1 MAALL
6 EPESFQKAEQNCQS
20 VIKVE
25 ELSSLFSLLCEAI
38 EPAAAKPSRKMEPC
52 QLLHHDKE
60 RLVKISGNNAHR
72 NKTESSLS
80 SY

>member
-38 EPAAAKPSRKMEPC
+38 EPAAAKPSRKNRAMP
-52 QLLHHDKE
+52 
-60 RLVKISGNNAHR
+60 VAAP
-72 NKTESSLS
+72 
-80 SY
+80 